1 MSLQSA
7 MDPAWRPVAL
17 GGRLYERIVERLEN
31 LIAAKGLQS
40 GDRLPSEREMADL
53 LRVSRP
59 SIREAVRTLE
69 GRGRLRVLH
78 GKGIFMSQ
86 PAAEDGDLLIE
97 MATRQIGLRELF
109 AMREVLEVPAAGWA
123 AESATAS
130 QLELLISSFD
140 ALDAAAAEAHPDYVL
155 MQALDS
161 TFHLRIAE
169 AAGNRFMLRTLGV
182 LQEML
187 AAGMQTTLT
196 IPGRL
201 ALSRRDHWAICD
213 AIVRGKEARA
223 RQAMRAHIR
232 SVGKA
237 ALKRLASEGTVVT
250 YEPIAGRSTRPT
262 SRQRSPGH
270 RDSSEI
276 GRHVAKPNVPTGAT
290 SNGS

>member
-1 MSLQSA
+1 VQSVI
-7 MDPAWRPVAL
+7 DPAWRPVAL
-17 GGRLYERIVERLEN
+17 DGRLYERIVERLED
-31 LIAAKGLQS
+31 LMAAKGLHS

-78 GKGIFMSQ
+78 GKGIYMSQ
-86 PAAEDGDLLIE
+86 PAAEDGDLVVE

-123 AESATAS
+123 AESATPR

-140 ALDAAAAEAHPDYVL
+140 ALDAAAAEADPDYVL

-201 ALSRRDHWAICD
+201 AQSKRDHSAICD
-213 AIVRGKEARA
+213 AIVRGKEASA
-223 RQAMRAHIR
+223 RQAMRAKIR
-232 SVGKA
+232 SVRKA
-237 ALKRLASEGTVVT
+237 ALKRLAAEGASVT
-250 YEPIAGRSTRPT
+250 HEPIAARFVRSDKRHPSQSRPVV
-262 SRQRSPGH
+262 P
-270 RDSSEI
+270 EI
-276 GRHVAKPNVPTGAT
+276 DPRGAKPTISAGAV

>member
-1 MSLQSA
+1 VI
-7 MDPAWRPVAL
+7 DPAWRPVAL
-17 GGRLYERIVERLEN
+17 DGRLYERIVERLEN

-40 GDRLPSEREMADL
+40 GDRLPSEREMAEL

-59 SIREAVRTLE
+59 SIREAIRTLE
-69 GRGRLRVLH
+69 GRRRLRVLH

-86 PAAEDGDLLIE
+86 AAPEDGDLLAEI
-97 MATRQIGLRELF
+97 ATRQIGLRELF

-123 AESATAS
+123 AESATS
-130 QLELLISSFD
+130 RQLRLLVSSFD
-140 ALDAAAAEAHPDYVL
+140 ALDAAAAEAKPDYAL

-201 ALSRRDHWAICD
+201 AQSRRDHSAICD
-213 AIVRGKEARA
+213 AIVKGKGASARK
-223 RQAMRAHIR
+223 AMRAHIR
-232 SVGKA
+232 SAGEA
-237 ALKRLASEGTVVT
+237 ALKRLASEGAAITDTQV
-250 YEPIAGRSTRPT
+250 PTRPPRRT
-262 SRQRSPGH
+262 NSQRSVGH
-270 RDSSEI
+270 SSSPES
-276 GRHVAKPNVPTGAT
+276 GRGAAKPKIVAGA

>member
-1 MSLQSA
+1 VI
-7 MDPAWRPVAL
+7 DPAWRPVAL
-17 GGRLYERIVERLEN
+17 DGRLYERIVERLED
-31 LIAAKGLQS
+31 LIAAKGLHS

-86 PAAEDGDLLIE
+86 PAAVDGDLLAE

-123 AESATAS
+123 AESASPS
-130 QLELLISSFD
+130 QLELVVSAFD
-140 ALDAAAAEAHPDYVL
+140 VLDAAAAEAKPDFVL

-187 AAGMQTTLT
+187 SAGMQTTLT

-213 AIVRGKEARA
+213 AIVKGKGSAA

-232 SVGKA
+232 SAAAA
-237 ALKRLASEGTVVT
+237 ALKRLSLDGSAFPYEQVT
-250 YEPIAGRSTRPT
+250 AAPIRSVSRRRPT
-262 SRQRSPGH
+262 TRADLSDPGT
-270 RDSSEI
+270 
-276 GRHVAKPNVPTGAT
+276 AKPQIPEGVAP
-290 SNGS
+290 NGS